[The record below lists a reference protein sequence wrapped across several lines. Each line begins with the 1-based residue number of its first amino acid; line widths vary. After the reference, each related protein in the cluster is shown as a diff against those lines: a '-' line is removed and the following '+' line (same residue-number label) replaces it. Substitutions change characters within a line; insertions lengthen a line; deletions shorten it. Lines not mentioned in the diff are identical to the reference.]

1 MPSQKLWKSPRVV
14 PSLAY
19 DDVPK
24 AIEWL
29 ARAFGFV
36 ERADAR
42 LTGDGFCLAWMEI
55 GDGLIGLG
63 TSGGHGNR
71 SPRSDG
77 RMSQTVKVYVDDV
90 DAHHA
95 RAKAAGAE
103 IVEEP
108 ADRFWGG
115 RIYRARDHEGHLWE
129 FSQIDRE
136 LDASLWKLPPGIRRG
151 ATRSSER

>member
-1 MPSQKLWKSPRVV
+1 VPSQKLWKTPCVV
-14 PSLAY
+14 PSVAY

-29 ARAFGFV
+29 TRAFGFV

-55 GDGLIGLG
+55 GDGLVNLA
-63 TSGGHGNR
+63 TSGGHELR
-71 SPRSDG
+71 SPRADG
-77 RMSQTVKVYVDDV
+77 RMSQSVKVYVDNV

-95 RAKAAGAE
+95 RAKSAGAE
-103 IVEEP
+103 IVDPPE
-108 ADRFWGG
+108 DRFWGG
-115 RIYRARDHEGHLWE
+115 RFYRARDLEGHLWG
-129 FSQIDRE
+129 FSQVNTE

-151 ATRSSER
+151 AS